1 MSWLS
6 FSITWFHS
14 WFFCGVLVAHRINF
28 LCCVFFGFVCVR
40 SVSCWLCL
48 WIVYSWL
55 HLSFLCCVLFGLRS
69 VSCAQCCP
77 CLWIVLSGLPNL
89 FSLIFVPQHYLITP
103 RSISLYDKKNIDCG
117 IQSNAILLYKCLS
130 QSKLLCGLLCH
141 LCFRGCGWLG
151 VLINTT
157 ECHSMILLQVLKAN
171 MKLSPRELES
181 LLVHQAGCVA
191 QRRLA
196 RGLRLNHPETMA
208 LIASQ
213 VCTQNVILTTF

>member
-1 MSWLS
+1 MGSLLL
-6 FSITWFHS
+6 I
-14 WFFCGVLVAHRINF
+14 VLVF
-28 LCCVFFGFVCVR
+28 CVVFFLALFVFVLHHVGCV
-40 SVSCWLCL
+40 
-48 WIVYSWL
+48 
-55 HLSFLCCVLFGLRS
+55 
-69 VSCAQCCP
+69 
-77 CLWIVLSGLPNL
+77 SGLSILDCPLGLPIL